1 MVCVTT
7 AGTPTPLPI
16 LPFNPFQNCGDAAYR
31 PAVATVG
38 GVPTRCWATSGI
50 GWATM
55 APASVLD
62 TSLLAAT
69 SGEEQLVGAAVPG
82 RRETGV
88 RHGAE
93 AYGCRCGPAD
103 ADHRTRC
110 GGDRFS

>member
-7 AGTPTPLPI
+7 ARY
-16 LPFNPFQNCGDAAYR
+16 GDAAVD
-31 PAVATVG
+31 PAVQSVPELGRRRLPPRRCDRG
-38 GVPTRCWATSGI
+38 GVHAFLGNFGI
-50 GWATM
+50 GSATM
-55 APASVLD
+55 APASVPD

-88 RHGAE
+88 GHGAE
-93 AYGCRCGPAD
+93 AYGCRCGAAD